1 MDQATA
7 TAVFAA
13 IMGLGFIV
21 WILSLTKALK
31 MGRESSAM
39 EEWQAGSPMPG
50 KSLTASGERTIHG
63 DPEKLSKALVRSL
76 LQVNIGMFGS
86 LFEMVERTAQRV
98 VLKKTG
104 PLVCNQPAG
113 LYFSEAE
120 FQFNPIGGDAV
131 RVSYQLG
138 YERLARL
145 MRRIALGI
153 ILGVGLPVMIIVGLI
168 IWLFVLPAEEPA
180 VLWQVFQTFQ
190 IGHALWPPFLMI
202 WIYSAGR
209 RHSKTFVSN
218 LLTTLELSD

>member
-1 MDQATA
+1 MDQTTA
-7 TAVFAA
+7 TAAFAA
-13 IMGLGFIV
+13 IMGTGFIV
-21 WILSLTKALK
+21 WVFSLIKALK
-31 MGRESSAM
+31 MGHESAGM
-39 EEWQAGSPMPG
+39 DDWQTGSPMPG
-50 KSLTASGERTIHG
+50 KSSTVSGERTIHG

-86 LFEMVERTAQRV
+86 LFEVVERTAERV

-120 FQFNPIGGDAV
+120 FKLNSIGGDAV

-145 MRRIALGI
+145 MKRIALWI
-153 ILGVGLPVMIIVGLI
+153 IVGLGLPVMLTVGLI
-168 IWLFVLPAEEPA
+168 VWFVVIPSEDPA
-180 VLWQVFQTFQ
+180 VRWQVFQCFQ
-190 IGHALWPPFLMI
+190 ISHALWPPFLMI
-202 WIYSAGR
+202 WMYSMGR

-218 LLTTLELSD
+218 LLTTLELAD

>member
-21 WILSLTKALK
+21 WIFSLIKALK
-31 MGRESSAM
+31 MGRESPAM
-39 EEWQAGSPMPG
+39 DEWQAGSPMPG

-63 DPEKLSKALVRSL
+63 DPEKLSKSLVRSL

-86 LFEMVERTAQRV
+86 LFEVVERTAQRV
-98 VLKKTG
+98 ALKKTG
-104 PLVCNQPAG
+104 PVVCNQPAG

-120 FQFNPIGGDAV
+120 FHFNPIGGDAV

-138 YERLARL
+138 YERLARR
-145 MRRIALGI
+145 MRGIALGI
-153 ILGVGLPVMIIVGLI
+153 ILGVGLPVMLIVGLI
-168 IWLFVLPAEEPA
+168 VWLLVIPAEEPA
-180 VLWQVFQTFQ
+180 VRWQVFQAFQ
-190 IGHALWPPFLMI
+190 IGHVLWPPFLMI